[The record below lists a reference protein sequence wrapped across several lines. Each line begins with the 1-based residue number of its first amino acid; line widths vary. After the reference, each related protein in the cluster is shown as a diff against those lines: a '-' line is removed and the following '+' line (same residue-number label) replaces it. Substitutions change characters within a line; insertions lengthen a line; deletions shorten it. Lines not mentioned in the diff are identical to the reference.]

1 MAMEITLC
9 LEDSGEMYIKSG
21 EKEESPEMESAE
33 GGEKIPVKSIDD
45 ALAMIKQMADSASMA
60 PPAEGMEEPTAEAG
74 APMED
79 PMAEEDAMAS
89 NFQQRR

>member
-1 MAMEITLC
+1 MAMEIC
-9 LEDSGEMYIKSG
+9 ICVEDDGSITVEAG
-21 EKEESPEMESAE
+21 EKEESLEQESAE
-33 GGEKIPVKSIDD
+33 GGNKTPVKSIEE
-45 ALAMIKQMADSASMA
+45 ALAVAKQALESASMA

-74 APMED
+74 TPMED